1 MGSVESKNWARTV
14 IWRNRKKSEIKMY
27 GYEGCKMIIL
37 IVLDLYDGEMLAQTI
52 LGKFISIPG
61 EFGILVWSIENE
73 NWMCTVVWR
82 NRMKLRT
89 KMCVNVRFW
98 GGEK

>member
-1 MGSVESKNWARTV
+1 
-14 IWRNRKKSEIKMY
+14 MY

-61 EFGILVWSIENE
+61 EFGILV
-73 NWMCTVVWR
+73 
-82 NRMKLRT
+82 
-89 KMCVNVRFW
+89 
-98 GGEK
+98 